1 MSDLNFSPK
10 YLKRQV
16 NKLRLWSLNLAA
28 IYLVISLIL
37 DYLRFP
43 PELLPE
49 VLYTRMTLMV
59 APLAMLMLIFYY
71 QRKIEI
77 NRSFIEKTAFLVVSL
92 IGIGH
97 SEILV
102 IAENGGV
109 NFPRIGVAIVLIYA
123 GLLLALPIILA
134 ATSSLII
141 IAFTCYTY
149 SLLGM
154 QFATILSYAAFYL
167 MFSSCCV
174 LTNWVCMGILRTNL
188 HLIKE
193 QVSHA
198 STDDLT
204 GLTNRRYFYKHAEKV
219 YKQSVRQN
227 KALAVIVIDLDNF
240 KTVNDRLGHKAGDKV
255 LVEIGRILK
264 QNCRRPFDMAA
275 RIGGDEFVLVIYD
288 SQQSHIKEICEE
300 IIDEVN
306 GLSEN
311 IQKKNQHTQLGVS
324 IGVALN
330 EADESFPIKLLLEMA
345 DKSLYDIKSQGKNNY
360 IISDKELFT
369 HAGISSNFLKTI

>member
-1 MSDLNFSPK
+1 MSELKFSPK
-10 YLKRQV
+10 YLKQQV
-16 NKLRLWSLNLAA
+16 NKLRMWSLNLAA
-28 IYLVISLIL
+28 IYLVVSLIL
-37 DYLRFP
+37 DYLRFSA
-43 PELLPE
+43 ELLPE
-49 VLYTRMTLMV
+49 VIYTRMTLMV
-59 APLAMLMLIFYY
+59 APLVVLILIFYY
-71 QRKIEI
+71 HRIKEAKK
-77 NRSFIEKTAFLVVSL
+77 SFVEKAAFLVVTI

-97 SEILV
+97 AEILL

-109 NFPRIGVAIVLIYA
+109 VFPKIGVAIVLMYA
-123 GLLLALPIILA
+123 GLLLAMPIVLA
-134 ATSSLII
+134 TASSLII
-141 IAFTCYTY
+141 IAFTCYIY
-149 SLLGM
+149 SHLGM

-219 YKQSVRQN
+219 YKQSVRQY

-240 KTVNDRLGHKAGDKV
+240 KTVNDRLGHKSGDKV

-264 QNCRRPFDMAA
+264 QSCRRPFDMAA

-288 SQQSHIKEICEE
+288 SQQSHIKEICENT
-300 IIDEVN
+300 IAEVN
-306 GLSEN
+306 VLSQN
-311 IQKKNQHTQLGVS
+311 IRKKDQQAQLGVS
-324 IGVALN
+324 IGVAMN
-330 EADESFPIKLLLEMA
+330 EAGESYPIKLLLEMA
-345 DKSLYDIKSQGKNNY
+345 DKSLYDIKSQGKNHY
-360 IISDKELFT
+360 KISDKELFT
-369 HAGISSNFLKTI
+369 HAGISINFLKTI